1 MAQPRYREVAEA
13 LRAAIAGGC
22 HPVGSR
28 LPSEEQLSQRFSVSR
43 HTVREALR
51 SLSDDGLI
59 ARRQGAG
66 TKVVACDGAGG
77 YRQSLASLDDLLQY
91 AATTELTLERSR
103 SIEVRSRL
111 ADLLGV
117 PPGRSWRRFR
127 GLRVDPGRSRTLC
140 ATDIYLHPDFAEIG
154 LRSEAVYR
162 QLERRYSVRIAEV
175 EQEFAAIAL
184 DRRNAGLLG
193 EEPGA
198 PALRIVRRYHFHG
211 HGLLEIAVSHH
222 PAERFSYASRLVAV

>member
-91 AATTELTLERSR
+91 AATTELTLER
-103 SIEVRSRL
+103 
-111 ADLLGV
+111 
-117 PPGRSWRRFR
+117 
-127 GLRVDPGRSRTLC
+127 
-140 ATDIYLHPDFAEIG
+140 
-154 LRSEAVYR
+154 
-162 QLERRYSVRIAEV
+162 
-175 EQEFAAIAL
+175 
-184 DRRNAGLLG
+184 
-193 EEPGA
+193 
-198 PALRIVRRYHFHG
+198 
-211 HGLLEIAVSHH
+211 
-222 PAERFSYASRLVAV
+222 